1 MNINVCNDYT
11 DTPGGR
17 YKNQGPY
24 SGEEFRERIL
34 KKEYLDAKEKGEKLI
49 IDLDGGFGY
58 GSSFL
63 EEAFGGLIRELK
75 PEQYNDIFD
84 IIKIKSDDEPTLI
97 LDIKRYIENAIDEN
111 KRKKKNE
118 K

>member
-1 MNINVCNDYT
+1 MNINICNEYT

-17 YKNQGPY
+17 YKEQGPY
-24 SGEEFRERIL
+24 SGEEFREKIL
-34 KKEYLDAKEKGEKLI
+34 KRAYFVAKDKREKLI

-63 EEAFGGLIRELK
+63 EEAFGGLIRELE
-75 PEQYNDIFD
+75 PEQYKDIFD
-84 IIKIKSDDEPTLI
+84 IIEIKSDDEPTLI
-97 LDIKRYIENAIDEN
+97 ADIRRYIQNAIDEN